1 MRITRDTATIIRDTA
16 AELFGAPVRLFG
28 SRLDDQKRGGDI
40 DLYVETDLTAEDA
53 EKRRLRMLARLA
65 RRLGERKIDL
75 VVKTPDGELPI
86 HAIARRE
93 GVVL

>member
-16 AELFGAPVRLFG
+16 TELFGAPVRLFG
-28 SRLDDQKRGGDI
+28 SRLDDLARGGDI
-40 DLYVETDLTAEDA
+40 DLYVETALTAEEA

-75 VVKTPDGELPI
+75 IVKTPDGELPI
-86 HAIARRE
+86 HVVARNE
-93 GVVL
+93 GVIL